1 MSHILLWYFLRQYGL
16 WFMGFIGV
24 ALFAGFLGELAELL
38 RINATGK
45 DFSFALMLRLTSYK
59 MPQLV
64 SDVLPFIFLLATS
77 GFFLRIGES
86 HELLVARLAGLSLWH
101 VLAPL
106 CALAFVV
113 NLFNIG
119 ILSSLGSK
127 YFATYWE
134 VRNAAENRPPPQ
146 ATRVFGLWLYQD
158 RPDGY
163 HIFHARA
170 LNLESRRLGKVT
182 IFAFAPDGAW
192 QARWD
197 APRAAWLPAEDAN
210 DDSADAAS
218 AAWFWRLEE
227 PTETLI
233 SGKEQP
239 ATRRD
244 FPIDLAPHK
253 FGQRFPSP
261 LAISFWELAELIE
274 TAEALDLPS
283 QTYRLLWHQFFATT
297 LLLWTMIGLA
307 GFFGIRQA
315 AARRASGG
323 HVLERFALVGGLAIG
338 IVLFFLVDFL
348 QGLGIAGR
356 LPPAMAAWAPPLMTL
371 LLVTAAL
378 WQVEDTR

>member
-1 MSHILLWYFLRQYGL
+1 MSRILLWYFLRQYGL

-134 VRNAAENRPPPQ
+134 VRNAAENRPPPH

-163 HIFHARA
+163 H
-170 LNLESRRLGKVT
+170 
-182 IFAFAPDGAW
+182 
-192 QARWD
+192 
-197 APRAAWLPAEDAN
+197 
-210 DDSADAAS
+210 
-218 AAWFWRLEE
+218 
-227 PTETLI
+227 
-233 SGKEQP
+233 
-239 ATRRD
+239 
-244 FPIDLAPHK
+244 
-253 FGQRFPSP
+253 
-261 LAISFWELAELIE
+261 
-274 TAEALDLPS
+274 
-283 QTYRLLWHQFFATT
+283 
-297 LLLWTMIGLA
+297 
-307 GFFGIRQA
+307 
-315 AARRASGG
+315 
-323 HVLERFALVGGLAIG
+323 
-338 IVLFFLVDFL
+338 
-348 QGLGIAGR
+348 
-356 LPPAMAAWAPPLMTL
+356 
-371 LLVTAAL
+371 
-378 WQVEDTR
+378 